1 VKLLCVIDH
10 FGSGGAQR
18 QLVELA
24 CGMAARGHAVQAFV
38 YFPQFNFFRA
48 KLDAHAV
55 AVHGVH
61 KGRGFSPRVLW
72 ALARLMRRECFDAV
86 VSFLDR
92 PNTYTELA
100 HLLAGSSTTLVVSE
114 RSSQLHDRRR
124 VLAWTKRLLHVRA
137 HAVVANNHT
146 HAMWLRRHHWLSQ
159 KVHCIYNGVD
169 LDAFNPSP
177 NVPPTPEALRLLAVG
192 RVGPEKNV
200 LCLIDALAE
209 HHRRHGWLPQ
219 LSWAG
224 RCDDSAEGLAYGRSV
239 DAALQQHP
247 AVAAAWQWL
256 GERSDVPALLA
267 SHHALVHASFYEG
280 LPNVVCEAMA
290 AGRPVLL
297 SAVCDHPRLVPPG
310 ERGFLFDPH
319 DSLSL
324 LAAIESL
331 DAQSLGAWTGMAR
344 ATRSYAERELGT
356 STMVAHYEA
365 LIAQLRRGDS
375 AAARTADGR

>member
-1 VKLLCVIDH
+1 MKLLCVIDH

-24 CGMAARGHAVQAFV
+24 CGMAARGHTVSAFV
-38 YFPQFNFFRA
+38 YFPAYDFFRA
-48 KLDAHAV
+48 KLDS
-55 AVHGVH
+55 HGVEVH
-61 KGRGFSPRVLW
+61 SVSKGRGFSTDVVR
-72 ALARLMRRECFDAV
+72 ALAQLMRRERFDAV

-92 PNTYTELA
+92 PNTYAELA
-100 HLLAGSSTTLVVSE
+100 HLLEGKGSTLLVSE
-114 RSSQLHDRRR
+114 RSSHLHDRRR
-124 VLAWTKRLLHVRA
+124 VLAWAKRLLHARA
-137 HAVVANNHT
+137 HAVVANNQT
-146 HAMWLRRHHWLSQ
+146 HAQWLRRHVWLNR

-169 LDAFNPSP
+169 LDAFNASP
-177 NVPPTPEALRLLAVG
+177 NLPPTPCALRLLAVG

-200 LCLIDALAE
+200 LCLIEALAE
-209 HHRRHGWLPQ
+209 HQQRHGWLPQ

-224 RCDDSAEGLAYGRSV
+224 RRDDSAAGLAYGRSV
-239 DAALQQHP
+239 DAALQRHP
-247 AVAAAWQWL
+247 AVATAWHWL

-297 SAVCDHPRLVPPG
+297 SAVCDHPRLVTPA

-319 DSLSL
+319 DSRSL

-331 DAQSLGAWTGMAR
+331 ATQPLSAWTSMAQ

-356 STMVAHYEA
+356 STMVARYEA
-365 LIAQLRRGDS
+365 LITQLRCADLVT
-375 AAARTADGR
+375 AQTADGR